1 MASHFKWYPSS
12 SEVVVPYNAR
22 FSFPSQSNKA
32 VKMTPRIPPKNAE
45 VFSPGGIIRT
55 EFPAQGYVNPGNTT
69 LEFDVQ
75 IKYTPLNGDFSTV
88 RFQNNIQSI
97 FSRVRL
103 LYGSTPL
110 EDIIGYN
117 VLVRALTEWTGT
129 TQQGSLDQTSINEGI
144 GGITAGVSA
153 INDTTDNSIN
163 TTEVRGSVHV
173 RKNLIH
179 GIDMTRAYNV
189 LAAETYTQLGNGG
202 GAVPNGP
209 VALSIATHDLLLG
222 ANPIRRYQVQLALG
236 LFNQEKLIPTKFM
249 ASQLAIEITLA
260 PAAECM
266 IYNQARDATDVATVN
281 PPTYEVTHVNL
292 IPEILEF
299 DASYD
304 ETFIRGLMEKGV
316 PIKYATW
323 NNYRFNT
330 AGGTNVNL
338 QIQERSRSVKA
349 IFCLQRRDPQ
359 EINSDSGATFFNSNI
374 SSNIGTGSSTFNE
387 YQFRIGGRYF
397 PAAPVQCSTEVGG
410 RFSNG
415 GAEAWV
421 ELSKALNT
429 LGDYRLSCP
438 CNTLR
443 WACNPAAAVI
453 GYSTITPTATANL
466 LPEHDFEYS
475 LAQYGAGGM
484 PIMRQVMRAGSGDT
498 VGNLTGSLSANAFAG
513 NMGSG
518 CFAMAI
524 DLETSQGTEISG
536 LNAEEQSDISLIARY
551 SAAQQIG
558 FIFDV
563 YTYVDTMIVLKEN
576 NVIELIQ

>member
-12 SEVVVPYNAR
+12 GEVVVPFNAR
-22 FSFPSQSNKA
+22 FSFPSQANKA

-45 VFSPGGIIRT
+45 TFNPGGIIRC

-75 IKYTPLNGDFSTV
+75 LKYTPLLGDFSQV

-110 EDIIGYN
+110 EDIVGYN
-117 VLVRALTEWTGT
+117 VLVRSLTEWTGT

-144 GGITAGVSA
+144 GGITAGVTA
-153 INDTTDNSIN
+153 INDTDNSTNI
-163 TTEVRGSVHV
+163 TEARGSVHV

-189 LAAETYTQLGNGG
+189 PAGETYTQLGNGG

-209 VALSIATHDLLLG
+209 DALSIATHDLLLG

-260 PAAECM
+260 PAAECI
-266 IYNQARDATDVATVN
+266 IYNKVRDISTVVTVN

-304 ETFIRGLMEKGV
+304 ESFIRGLMENGV
-316 PIKYATW
+316 PIKFATW

-330 AGGTNVNL
+330 GAGTNVNL

-359 EINSDSGATFFNSNI
+359 TIDSDSGATFFNSNI
-374 SSNIGTGSSTFNE
+374 TSNIGTGSSTFNE

-443 WACNPAAAVI
+443 WACNPGAEVV
-453 GYSTITPTATANL
+453 GYSSISPTATAAL

-475 LAQYGAGGM
+475 VAQYGAGGM
-484 PIMRQVMRAGSGDT
+484 PIMRKVMEAGSGVT
-498 VGNLTGSLSANAFAG
+498 IGSVTGSISANAFAG

-536 LNAEEQSDISLIARY
+536 LNAEEQSDISLIARF